1 MPHNLRHLVQDRLHH
16 AKGFVPAV
24 ARPSA
29 SANLLRAQRIEVPVN
44 FLQQFREAHLVQRRP
59 QRLGQLYQALHDEL
73 VESRRGRL
81 VIRHGLRRRREQ
93 TQQRAERRRPR
104 AVLQNLQHQHVECL
118 DQLRPFLHARHGGV
132 EQTLQKR
139 RDDHTLV
146 RLPDSRRQR
155 GLLEHL
161 HEGVEDVLARAGGG
175 WSRRNSGCVEDW
187 RDAFGEKT
195 DEAID
200 VGRHRRERRR
210 IPSHPHNL
218 VAHRLHTL
226 HSLRV
231 AHARH
236 GAQRASPTHNSILL
250 GHRRGCLERLGRV
263 GLFRGVSLSRDDG
276 GHRRADGSEHGGCGG
291 GDGRSHG
298 RGSRGEATGRGDGS
312 RRRRAHERG
321 WDGDG
326 ADGGVRDA
334 GSSADEA
341 SVLEPRPRSAFVL
354 SVHLLLRLG
363 ELVFQRV
370 AHLSAHATDV
380 FPRVLAAHLVGED
393 EAAGGGGAHRRVSRL
408 DELDNLGERLVPPAL
423 HDVQSVALHQAL
435 EDLQHL
441 EPGLRIFGVEASDE
455 VAAQARRGIDA
466 GDEPQNLAE
475 LFPDGFHGMPALVHE
490 RGEEE
495 RALLLGEAHP
505 LVFRHAQ
512 RLGGEIQHPEQR
524 LRVRGLLAEA
534 QHDPS
539 QEEVEVAGDAL
550 WRLRQRRLQVLHRL
564 NVRLEVL
571 EEHRVHVPAHERH
584 HRRLEF
590 FLRELEL
597 LVAGHLELD
606 RFLRHLSKSRLLLLV
621 HRQNRTRGELRRR
634 RGRRRRA
641 KRPRSRS
648 SKRREP
654 RGRRAD
660 ASPRGERAVSVRARA
675 LQRRRRRRWIRRRR
689 RRGRRHRATLID
701 VRRRRRLERRRR
713 VDLVA
718 HRERRLGPHAS
729 RHLVH
734 HLPARRSRLRFDIG
748 QTRGGGGDG
757 VREIHVARRS
767 LLPRGSHQ
775 RAVHPRE
782 RVRLTV
788 PAHLRGEFHH
798 LIRDVREG
806 LRQACGGA
814 PRVEGRR
821 RGGAHV
827 RLGIGE
833 LLRDV
838 ADDAVAVSTLADRR
852 AHRLGHFPG
861 GGERGG
867 GEVTVVIGETFRE
880 GGEEIAGVG
889 ADAPIRAG

>member
-1 MPHNLRHLVQDRLHH
+1 M
-16 AKGFVPAV
+16 
-24 ARPSA
+24 
-29 SANLLRAQRIEVPVN
+29 
-44 FLQQFREAHLVQRRP
+44 
-59 QRLGQLYQALHDEL
+59 
-73 VESRRGRL
+73 
-81 VIRHGLRRRREQ
+81 
-93 TQQRAERRRPR
+93 
-104 AVLQNLQHQHVECL
+104 
-118 DQLRPFLHARHGGV
+118 
-132 EQTLQKR
+132 
-139 RDDHTLV
+139 
-146 RLPDSRRQR
+146 
-155 GLLEHL
+155 
-161 HEGVEDVLARAGGG
+161 
-175 WSRRNSGCVEDW
+175 
-187 RDAFGEKT
+187 
-195 DEAID
+195 
-200 VGRHRRERRR
+200 
-210 IPSHPHNL
+210 
-218 VAHRLHTL
+218 
-226 HSLRV
+226 
-231 AHARH
+231 
-236 GAQRASPTHNSILL
+236 
-250 GHRRGCLERLGRV
+250 
-263 GLFRGVSLSRDDG
+263 
-276 GHRRADGSEHGGCGG
+276 
-291 GDGRSHG
+291 
-298 RGSRGEATGRGDGS
+298 
-312 RRRRAHERG
+312 
-321 WDGDG
+321 
-326 ADGGVRDA
+326 
-334 GSSADEA
+334 
-341 SVLEPRPRSAFVL
+341 
-354 SVHLLLRLG
+354 
-363 ELVFQRV
+363 
-370 AHLSAHATDV
+370 
-380 FPRVLAAHLVGED
+380 
-393 EAAGGGGAHRRVSRL
+393 
-408 DELDNLGERLVPPAL
+408 
-423 HDVQSVALHQAL
+423 ALHQAL

-524 LRVRGLLAEA
+524 LRVRCLLAEA

-606 RFLRHLSKSRLLLLV
+606 RFLRHLSKSRPFSSF
-621 HRQNRTRGELRRR
+621 T
-634 RGRRRRA
+634 A
-641 KRPRSRS
+641 KTGPAAS
-648 SKRREP
+648 SDVDADV
-654 RGRRAD
+654 AD
-660 ASPRGERAVSVRARA
+660 ARSAPDREARSEESPVADARTPPLAVSAPFPFARVLFNGDVDGDGFA
-675 LQRRRRRRWIRRRR
+675 ED
-689 RRGRRHRATLID
+689 GAEDGATAPPLSTC
-701 VRRRRRLERRRR
+701 VRRRRLERRRR

-757 VREIHVARRS
+757 VREIHVARRPS
-767 LLPRGSHQ
+767 SPAGPTSAPCTHAGARPPY
-775 RAVHPRE
+775 R
-782 RVRLTV
+782 

-838 ADDAVAVSTLADRR
+838 ADDAGMAVSTLADRR

-889 ADAPIRAG
+889 ADAPIRATG